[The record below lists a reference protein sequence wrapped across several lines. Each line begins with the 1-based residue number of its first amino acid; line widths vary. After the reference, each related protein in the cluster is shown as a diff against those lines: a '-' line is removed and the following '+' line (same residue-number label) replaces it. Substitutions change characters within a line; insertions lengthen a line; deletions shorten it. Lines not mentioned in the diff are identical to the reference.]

1 MYIFK
6 HENQSLI
13 SGTQRK
19 MGTPHAMEITYKFY
33 NVPQSGQQA
42 GNTGGGAMSISRPES
57 VKAAHNMAEMWSTFA
72 TMEIDTDCRVVN
84 DPYPLERKLWE
95 RLDP

>member
-1 MYIFK
+1 
-6 HENQSLI
+6 
-13 SGTQRK
+13 
-19 MGTPHAMEITYKFY
+19 
-33 NVPQSGQQA
+33 
-42 GNTGGGAMSISRPES
+42 MSISRPES

-72 TMEIDTDCRVVN
+72 RTGQPAAKGQPEWPAYTPEKRATMEIDADCKVVN